1 MIEFCSELA
10 INVLHIDMQVMHE
23 IYDYQRYHHLF
34 GDVTF
39 CHFLCHFVL
48 FRPFSFCGV
57 EVTFSSRTPSLFI
70 VIIIK
75 LRTMQQNLGMQPMH
89 MLILSGGTV
98 E

>member
-39 CHFLCHFVL
+39 CAILYYLGHLVFLWSGGHFF
-48 FRPFSFCGV
+48 FTYS
-57 EVTFSSRTPSLFI
+57 
-70 VIIIK
+70 IIIYCHYNQTSHNATEP
-75 LRTMQQNLGMQPMH
+75 RHATDAHVNTERWHG
-89 MLILSGGTV
+89 
-98 E
+98 